1 MINIT
6 IAPDPRMLSAGES
19 GQDILKRYSRGLGNK
34 SPIFSGANSESGG
47 SRKVIPR
54 TSGYADIFLIGE
66 SRDGTGGERAF
77 CGRLA
82 GPRPVV
88 PREPFFRERVGF

>member
-34 SPIFSGANSESGG
+34 SPIFSGVNSESGG

-66 SRDGTGGERAF
+66 SRDGTGGKRAF

-82 GPRPVV
+82 GPRPFV